1 MDDLHDAVAHL
12 FNFVGD
18 HSRHPGLE
26 VFEVLFGYVLYGG
39 GWLEGFVCLAL
50 CSGALNLHGFYCG
63 GGGKFR
69 GDGRF
74 RGDGGFGLRLRTRLS
89 VCGRGEWGLC
99 GGSHLFGILQLGYF
113 STETR

>member
-1 MDDLHDAVAHL
+1 MAHL

-39 GWLEGFVCLAL
+39 GWLKGFVCFAF
-50 CSGALNLHGFYCG
+50 CSGALNFHGFYRS
-63 GGGKFR
+63 GGGK
-69 GDGRF
+69 F

-99 GGSHLFGILQLGYF
+99 GGSRLFGILQLGYF
-113 STETR
+113 STETC